1 MPLTSLEDL
10 VNPPSE
16 QEDGEN
22 PDMFASDADIVEAVH
37 KQVSKEDKDEV
48 EEISPP
54 QMSQPAMAK
63 LSEDLQSVC
72 LGAEVEIGFE
82 LLKMLRKFEAQVW
95 AIDLQ
100 ESTQQN
106 LDE

>member
-1 MPLTSLEDL
+1 M
-10 VNPPSE
+10 NPPGE

-37 KQVSKEDKDEV
+37 KQVSKEDEDEV

-54 QMSQPAMAK
+54 QMSRPAIAK

-72 LGAEVEIGFE
+72 LGAEVEIGSE
-82 LLKMLRKFEAQVW
+82 LLKMLRKFEAQVR